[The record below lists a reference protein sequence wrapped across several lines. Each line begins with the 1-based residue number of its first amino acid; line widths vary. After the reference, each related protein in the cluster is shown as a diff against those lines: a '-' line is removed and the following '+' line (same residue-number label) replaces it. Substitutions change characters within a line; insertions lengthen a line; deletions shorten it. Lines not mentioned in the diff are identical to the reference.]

1 MSSSARAGLRAAAGA
16 FAATALWLL
25 AACGTT
31 DAVPPQVR
39 LVDLRLLESSA
50 FEQRFEVDLRIGNPN
65 DVDLP
70 LDGLTFD
77 LEVNGE
83 SFASGF
89 SDRRV
94 TIPRLSEELVS
105 VSASTT
111 LLAMVRQMLLLAERG
126 EIAYR
131 LRGLAYLD
139 SLQRRSLPYESEGS
153 FSLRPAANPGRSIRY
168 LSPPG

>member
-1 MSSSARAGLRAAAGA
+1 LISARVGFRAAAGV
-16 FAATALWLL
+16 FAAAGLWLL

-31 DAVPPQVR
+31 AAVPPQVR

-83 SFASGF
+83 TFASGF
-89 SDRRV
+89 SDQRV
-94 TIPRLSEELVS
+94 TIPRLSEEVVS

-126 EIAYR
+126 EVAYR

-139 SLQRRSLPYESEGS
+139 GLQRRSLPYESDGS
-153 FSLRPAANPGRSIRY
+153 FSLRPGSGPERSIRH